1 MKKNFF
7 KTPKPVYTEEYVEYF
22 PAGDNFIACIAVMGM
37 IYAAAIMLTA
47 YIATLI
53 PPLQAIIIGLIYVLV
68 ISVIFGAVALIVRNE
83 SNKKITVS
91 QKGVIFENML
101 TGKANTVLWEDV
113 TRIEYAFY
121 TLHSKKPEYK
131 IYVKSSEKPHYIP
144 LMNVDGDKIRNFIPH
159 GLISA

>member
-7 KTPKPVYTEEYVEYF
+7 KTPKPVYTEESVEYV

-53 PPLQAIIIGLIYVLV
+53 APLQAIIIGLIYV
-68 ISVIFGAVALIVRNE
+68 SVVFGAVALIVRNE

-91 QKGVIFENML
+91 QKGVIFENIL
-101 TGKANTVLWEDV
+101 TVKANTVLWEDV